1 MHEFATGCPNDRAC
15 SSEDEMR
22 RKYPA
27 DATLVEGEVEL
38 RVGTQEVS
46 AAHPLPTRESDPLR
60 SNIEAT
66 LLASAARTVETSSP
80 DQVNV
85 NGRGLILIVNITAD
99 PAAASI
105 TPTLEIRDP
114 ISGNY
119 FTIWTAAAAL
129 AAVGTTAYLFE
140 IGGVGSAGSFTE
152 AINIRLT
159 RTWRFTMTVAN
170 ASSMTYSV
178 STNVLV

>member
-1 MHEFATGCPNDRAC
+1 MI
-15 SSEDEMR
+15 

-27 DATLVEGEVEL
+27 DATLIEGEVEL
-38 RVGTQEVS
+38 RVGAQEVS
-46 AAHPLPTRESDPLR
+46 AAHPFPVSETSPLHDKV
-60 SNIEAT
+60 NIET
-66 LLASAARTVETSSP
+66 TPLASAARTVETSSL

-85 NGRGLILIVNITAD
+85 NGRGLILIVNVTAD

-105 TPTLEIRDP
+105 TPTLEIKDP

-119 FTIWTAAAAL
+119 FTVWTAAAAL
-129 AAVGTTAYLFE
+129 AAVGMTAYLFDV
-140 IGGVGSAGSFTE
+140 GGVGAAGSFTE
-152 AINIRLT
+152 AVNIRLT

-178 STNVLV
+178 SANVLV

>member
-1 MHEFATGCPNDRAC
+1 
-15 SSEDEMR
+15 MR

-38 RVGTQEVS
+38 RVGTQEVD
-46 AAHPLPTRESDPLR
+46 AAHPFPVSETNPLHD
-60 SNIEAT
+60 SVNFEVA
-66 LLASAARTVETSSP
+66 LLASAARTVETRSP
-80 DQVNV
+80 DQVNA

-119 FTIWTAAAAL
+119 FTVWTAAAAL

-140 IGGVGSAGSFTE
+140 VGGVGSAGSFTE

-178 STNVLV
+178 SANVLV